1 MGQSKLNKVSNVE
14 SAVKDFEKK
23 FKDKTKNNWSDRI
36 NFVSYSGKYTLIEVD
51 AEVKVLF
58 FFLKMQGGL
67 TTKHG
72 NLMSQSPDNDLLGN
86 IFKPHRLSPK
96 SDLFFSPHLLGGQC

>member
-58 FFLKMQGGL
+58 FF
-67 TTKHG
+67 
-72 NLMSQSPDNDLLGN
+72 
-86 IFKPHRLSPK
+86 
-96 SDLFFSPHLLGGQC
+96 